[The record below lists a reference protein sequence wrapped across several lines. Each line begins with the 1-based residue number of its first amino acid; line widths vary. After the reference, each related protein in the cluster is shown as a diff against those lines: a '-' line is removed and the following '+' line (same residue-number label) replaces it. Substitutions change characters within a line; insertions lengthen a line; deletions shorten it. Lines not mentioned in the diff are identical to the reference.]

1 MNKLYRNGNDF
12 ILVLH
17 NGEKFYITN
26 QCICTTEITDDELLF
41 LQQEKFDVEVL
52 TMVDNVRFNVNKLL
66 TNPDWISMVVEEITI
81 SIENTKL
88 I

>member
-1 MNKLYRNGNDF
+1 MNKLYKNGNDF

-26 QCICTTEITDDELLF
+26 QCISTTEITDDELQF

-52 TMVDNVRFNVNKLL
+52 TMVDNARFNVNKLL
-66 TNPDWISMVVEEITI
+66 TNPDWISMVVEEVTI